1 MPSIKF
7 ALGLKPAKAIEWLQ
21 AKGVTAESYRNLTAS
36 EIAKVYTIAR
46 ITDLDMLND
55 IKQSMIKA
63 ADNGQAFAD
72 WRKDI
77 LQHLQNKGWL
87 HPNGHNGQDIIDPK
101 TGEVFGTPRRLDT
114 IYRTNMQSAYS
125 AGQYQGYMDNIDHR
139 PYWMYDA
146 VADHR
151 TRPAHAAM
159 DGLVY
164 RYDDPFWTTFYPPN
178 GYNCR
183 CTVVALAER
192 DIERSGRIVGK
203 STPENFVETHKIYN
217 KKGDSYPTM
226 AYKAPDGSLHTT
238 DRGFEYNAG
247 RMNYRPDL
255 DRYDRGLA
263 HQFAKAEMGG
273 PEFKTTFERLEK
285 EFYEVKGRL
294 KTDGKLSNTQLYK
307 IEDTLTNERHFAAG
321 VIAKGVQ
328 DKAALEKSTV
338 WLSDDTIIKQINSR
352 AKEVFPAELY
362 EHLPDIYN
370 APDRVVIN
378 RKDGKYYF
386 GKKIGGVWYLAV
398 TKYLHKKKELFL
410 ESFRRT
416 NQNQLES
423 LAEKFESVE

>member
-87 HPNGHNGQDIIDPK
+87 HPNGHDGKVIIDP
-101 TGEVFGTPRRLDT
+101 TSGEVFGAPRRLEN
-114 IYRTNMQSAYS
+114 IYRTNMQTAYS
-125 AGQYQGYMDNIDHR
+125 AGQYQGYMANIDSR

-146 VADHR
+146 VGDHR

-164 RYDDPFWTTFYPPN
+164 RYDDPFWATFYPPN
-178 GYNCR
+178 GYRCR
-183 CTVVALAER
+183 CSVIALSDR
-192 DIERSGRIVGK
+192 DMQRDGKVLSQSG
-203 STPENFVETHKIYN
+203 EHNLVETHKVYN
-217 KKGDSYPTM
+217 KKGDSYPTI

-238 DRGFEYNAG
+238 DRGFGYNAG
-247 RMNYRPDL
+247 RMNYRPNL
-255 DRYDRGLA
+255 DQYDRGLA
-263 HQFAKAEMGG
+263 HEFAKAEMGG
-273 PEFKTTFERLEK
+273 AEFKAVFKQLSE

-294 KTDGKLSNTQLYK
+294 KIDGKPDNAEKIDIRNKLSRQVK
-307 IEDTLTNERHFAAG
+307 FAAG
-321 VIAKGVQ
+321 VLSKEVQ
-328 DKAALEKSTV
+328 QRTGLKRATV
-338 WLSDDTIIKQINSR
+338 WLSDDTLIKQVDSR
-352 AKEVFPAELY
+352 EGQGFAEDYYAFLPEFLANPDHIIRDGRELIFTTQRNQEYLWAVLKYIDDVEEVYLQSYRISNEKEIRKLMEKKEVL
-362 EHLPDIYN
+362 
-370 APDRVVIN
+370 
-378 RKDGKYYF
+378 K
-386 GKKIGGVWYLAV
+386 
-398 TKYLHKKKELFL
+398 
-410 ESFRRT
+410 
-416 NQNQLES
+416 
-423 LAEKFESVE
+423 

>member
-87 HPNGHNGQDIIDPK
+87 HPNGHDGKVIIDP
-101 TGEVFGTPRRLDT
+101 TSGEVFGAPRRLEN
-114 IYRTNMQSAYS
+114 IYRTNMQTAYS
-125 AGQYQGYMDNIDHR
+125 AGQYQGYMANIDSR

-146 VADHR
+146 VGDHR

-164 RYDDPFWTTFYPPN
+164 RYDDPFWATFYPPN
-178 GYNCR
+178 GYRCR
-183 CTVVALAER
+183 CSVIALSER
-192 DIERSGRIVGK
+192 DMQRDGKVLSQSG
-203 STPENFVETHKIYN
+203 EHNLVETHKVYN
-217 KKGDSYPTM
+217 KKGDSYPTI

-238 DRGFEYNAG
+238 DRGFGYNAG
-247 RMNYRPDL
+247 RMNYRPNL
-255 DRYDRGLA
+255 DQYDHGLA
-263 HQFAKAEMGG
+263 HEFAKAEMGG
-273 PEFKTTFERLEK
+273 AEFKAVFKQLSE

-294 KTDGKLSNTQLYK
+294 KIDGKPDNAEKIDIRNKLSRQVK
-307 IEDTLTNERHFAAG
+307 FAAG
-321 VIAKGVQ
+321 VLSKEVQ
-328 DKAALEKSTV
+328 QRTGLKRATV
-338 WLSDDTIIKQINSR
+338 WLSDDTLIKQVDSR
-352 AKEVFPAELY
+352 EGQGFAEDYYAFLPEFLANPDHIIRDGRELIFTTQRNQEYLWAVLKYIDDVEEVYLQSYRISNEKEIRKLMEKKEVL
-362 EHLPDIYN
+362 
-370 APDRVVIN
+370 
-378 RKDGKYYF
+378 K
-386 GKKIGGVWYLAV
+386 
-398 TKYLHKKKELFL
+398 
-410 ESFRRT
+410 
-416 NQNQLES
+416 
-423 LAEKFESVE
+423 

>member
-87 HPNGHNGQDIIDPK
+87 HPNGHDGKVIIDP
-101 TGEVFGTPRRLDT
+101 TSGEVFGAPRRLEN
-114 IYRTNMQSAYS
+114 IYRTNMQTAYS
-125 AGQYQGYMDNIDHR
+125 AGQYQGYMANIDSR

-146 VADHR
+146 VGDHR

-164 RYDDPFWTTFYPPN
+164 RYDDPFWATFYPPN
-178 GYNCR
+178 GYRCR
-183 CTVVALAER
+183 CSVIALSER
-192 DIERSGRIVGK
+192 DMQRDGKVLSQSG
-203 STPENFVETHKIYN
+203 EHNLVETHKVYN
-217 KKGDSYPTM
+217 KKGDSYPTI

-238 DRGFEYNAG
+238 DRGFGYNAG
-247 RMNYRPDL
+247 RMNYRPNL
-255 DRYDRGLA
+255 DQYDRGLA
-263 HQFAKAEMGG
+263 HEFAKAEMGG
-273 PEFKTTFERLEK
+273 AEFKAVFKQLSE

-294 KTDGKLSNTQLYK
+294 KIDGKPDNAEKIDIRNKLSRQVK
-307 IEDTLTNERHFAAG
+307 FAAG
-321 VIAKGVQ
+321 VLSKEVQ
-328 DKAALEKSTV
+328 QRTGLKRATV
-338 WLSDDTIIKQINSR
+338 WLSDDTLIKQVDSR
-352 AKEVFPAELY
+352 EGQGFAEDYYAFLPEFLANPEHIIRDGRELIFTTQRNQEYLWAVLKYIDDVEEVYLQSYRISNEKEIRKLMEKKEVL
-362 EHLPDIYN
+362 
-370 APDRVVIN
+370 
-378 RKDGKYYF
+378 K
-386 GKKIGGVWYLAV
+386 
-398 TKYLHKKKELFL
+398 
-410 ESFRRT
+410 
-416 NQNQLES
+416 
-423 LAEKFESVE
+423 